1 MPVVPIEGGEIYY
14 EEYGAG
20 APVLC
25 FSPGSLGSRISYWRS
40 SPRNPGQTP
49 SWMDP
54 TTSLAPHFR
63 VVAMDQRNA
72 GQSCGPIR
80 DDDGWELYARDQI
93 ALLDHLGIEKCHL
106 LGACIGVTF
115 ALKLCELITDRI
127 LSAALM
133 QPIGRV
139 AGNIDYTRKQVTGN
153 WVPGL
158 LKANPLLDAAAT
170 LRFAEGL
177 LGADF
182 VHSVSRD
189 FVKDCKTPMLIMPG
203 DELAHPRLVAEELL
217 QLAPRGEYLK
227 FWKGEGRDYSVPVIR
242 DFLLRHNPA

>member
-1 MPVVPIEGGEIYY
+1 MPVVPIEGGEINY
-14 EEYGAG
+14 EEFGSG
-20 APVLC
+20 VPVLC
-25 FSPGSLGSRISYWRS
+25 FSPGSLGSQISFWRS
-40 SPRNPGQTP
+40 SPRNPGATP
-49 SWMDP
+49 PWMDP
-54 TTSLAPHFR
+54 TTSLATHFR

-72 GQSCGPIR
+72 GRSRGPIKA
-80 DDDGWELYARDQI
+80 DDGWELYARDQI
-93 ALLDHLGIEKCHL
+93 ALLDHLGIKQCHL

-115 ALKLCELITDRI
+115 ALKLCELIPDRI

-139 AGNIDYTRKQVTGN
+139 AQNIDYTRRQIAEN

-158 LKANPLLDAAAT
+158 LKANPSLDSAAT

-189 FVKDCKTPMLIMPG
+189 FVKGCSTPLLIMPG
-203 DELAHPRLVAEELL
+203 DEVAHPRPVAEELL

-242 DFLLRHNPA
+242 DFLLRHNPI